1 MVAVVDATAEFG
13 VEVGAAAPSGV
24 IACLIKA
31 YLAPGRSERHGR
43 SKPGEPGADDVRRSA
58 RRRVA
63 HASP

>member
-24 IACLIKA
+24 IARLIKA
-31 YLAPGRSERHGR
+31 HLPSRSSERHGR
-43 SKPGEPGADDVRRSA
+43 SKPGEPGADDVRQAA
-58 RRRVA
+58 RRRVV